1 MRFNSRLKSSRK
13 GTDLIILNTSQI
25 ETMDK
30 QTAEKRITELS
41 IELRK
46 HNHLYYVKDSPI
58 ISDYEFD
65 MLLEELQKLE
75 EEFPEFADD
84 NSPTKRVGGALTKKF
99 ETVIHKY
106 PMLSLSNSYN
116 REELIDFDER
126 VQKLAGQKVE
136 YTCELK
142 YDGVAIGISYKN
154 GRLLRAVTR
163 GDGTKGDDITANVKT
178 IRSIP
183 LKLTGDYPD
192 EFEIRGEIF
201 YPLSVFTALNDK
213 RKEAGEDTL
222 ANPRNAA
229 SGTLKMQDS
238 KVVSQRKLDCFL
250 YYVLGE
256 ELPYRGHIENLQA
269 AGSWGFKVPEESN
282 KLVARS
288 KSIDDILAFIDYW
301 DKNRSK
307 LNFEIDGIVIKVN
320 DYDLQ
325 EELGYTAKS
334 PRWAI
339 AYKFKA
345 EQVET
350 RLNEISYQVGR
361 TGAITPVANL
371 EPVLL
376 AGTTVKR
383 ASLHNAD
390 QIEKLDI
397 REGDLVQVEK
407 GGEIIPKVVGINLV
421 ERPIDSTPTQYISSC
436 PECGTD
442 LIRIEGEAQ
451 HYCPNSNECPPQI
464 KGKMRHFISRKAM
477 DIDGLGEETIEQ
489 LFEAGLIKNIAD
501 IYQLTAAQLLP
512 LERMAEKSVNNLLAG
527 VIASKQIPFQR
538 VLFAMGI
545 RYVGETVAKKL
556 VKHFKSIEAIMNAS
570 LEELIAADEIGD
582 KIAESILSFFAIE
595 QNKELVAQLKEIGLQ
610 FEAEE
615 EVDTQVS
622 SIFEGMSFVVSGV
635 FTLYSRNDLKKLIED
650 YGGKNVGSISKKTDY
665 LIAGDKMGPAKK
677 EKAES
682 LGVKII
688 SEHDF
693 QAMLNA

>member
-1 MRFNSRLKSSRK
+1 M
-13 GTDLIILNTSQI
+13 DLFQAQERI
-25 ETMDK
+25 E
-30 QTAEKRITELS
+30 ELS
-41 IELRK
+41 EQLRQ
-46 HNHLYYVKDSPI
+46 HNDAYYVNDSPQ

-65 MLLEELQKLE
+65 MLLEELQRLE
-75 EEFPEFADD
+75 AEYPDFAQP
-84 NSPTKRVGGALTKKF
+84 NSPTKRVGGSITKKF
-99 ETVIHKY
+99 ETVVHQY
-106 PMLSLSNSYN
+106 PMLSLSNSYS
-116 REELIDFDER
+116 REELIEFDQR
-126 VQKLAGQKVE
+126 VQKLAGKKVE

-142 YDGVAIGISYKN
+142 YDGVAIGVSYKN
-154 GRLLRAVTR
+154 GQLHRAVTR
-163 GDGTKGDDITANVKT
+163 GDGTKGDDITENVKT

-183 LKLTGDYPD
+183 LVLKGDYPE

-201 YPLSVFTALNDK
+201 YPLSVFKALNES
-213 RKEAGEDTL
+213 REEAGEDRL

-238 KVVSQRKLDCFL
+238 RVVASRKLDCYL

-256 ELPYRGHIENLQA
+256 NLPFKSHAENLSA
-269 AGSWGFKVPEESN
+269 AESWGFKVPKKSE
-282 KLVARS
+282 KLFATYQ
-288 KSIDDILAFIDYW
+288 SIEDIFEFIDFW
-301 DKNRSK
+301 STERNH

-320 DYDLQ
+320 DYYLQ

-350 RLNEISYQVGR
+350 ILNEITYQVGR

-407 GGEIIPKVVGINLV
+407 GGEIIPKVVGVNLTH
-421 ERPIDSTPTQYISSC
+421 RPTNSEPTRYILNC
-436 PECGTD
+436 PECDTA
-442 LIRIEGEAQ
+442 LIRIEGEAK
-451 HYCPNSNECPPQI
+451 HYCPNESGCPTQI
-464 KGKMRHFISRKAM
+464 KGKMSHFISRKAM

-489 LFEAGLIKNIAD
+489 LYAEGLIHNYAD
-501 IYQLTAAQLLP
+501 LYTLNEEDLLK
-512 LERMAEKSVNNLLAG
+512 LDRMAEKSVSNLLQG
-527 VIASKQIPFQR
+527 VENSKKIPFER
-538 VLFAMGI
+538 VLFALGI
-545 RYVGETVAKKL
+545 RYVGETVSKKL
-556 VKHFKSIEAIMNAS
+556 AKNFKTVDAIINAS
-570 LEELIAADEIGD
+570 LEEMIAVDEIGE
-582 KIAESILSFFAIE
+582 KIAESLFSFFQVPENLDLI
-595 QNKELVAQLKEIGLQ
+595 NKLKSYGLQ
-610 FEAEE
+610 FEIVEAAS
-615 EVDTQVS
+615 TQIS
-622 SIFEGMSFVVSGV
+622 TIFEGKTFVVSGV
-635 FTLYSRNDLKKLIED
+635 FEIYSRNELKKTIED

-682 LGVKII
+682 LEVTIL
-688 SEHDF
+688 SEQEFIELLDK
-693 QAMLNA
+693 

>member
-1 MRFNSRLKSSRK
+1 M
-13 GTDLIILNTSQI
+13 DLFQAQERI
-25 ETMDK
+25 E
-30 QTAEKRITELS
+30 ELS
-41 IELRK
+41 EQLRQ
-46 HNHLYYVKDSPI
+46 HNDAYYVNDSPQ

-65 MLLEELQKLE
+65 MLLEELQRLE
-75 EEFPEFADD
+75 AEYPDFAQP
-84 NSPTKRVGGALTKKF
+84 NSPTKRVGGSITKKF
-99 ETVIHKY
+99 ETVVHQY
-106 PMLSLSNSYN
+106 PMLSLSNSYS
-116 REELIDFDER
+116 REELIEFDQR
-126 VQKLAGQKVE
+126 VQKLAGKKVE

-142 YDGVAIGISYKN
+142 YDGVAIGVSYKN
-154 GRLLRAVTR
+154 GQLHRAVTR
-163 GDGTKGDDITANVKT
+163 GDGTKGDDITENVKT

-183 LKLTGDYPD
+183 LVLKGDYPE

-201 YPLSVFTALNDK
+201 YPLSVFKALNES
-213 RKEAGEDTL
+213 REEAGEDRL

-238 KVVSQRKLDCFL
+238 RVVASRKLDCYL

-256 ELPYRGHIENLQA
+256 NLPFKSHAENLSA
-269 AGSWGFKVPEESN
+269 AESWGFKVPKKSE
-282 KLVARS
+282 KLFATYQ
-288 KSIDDILAFIDYW
+288 SIEDIFEFIDFW
-301 DKNRSK
+301 STERNH

-320 DYDLQ
+320 DYYLQ

-350 RLNEISYQVGR
+350 RLNEITYQVGR

-407 GGEIIPKVVGINLV
+407 GGEIIPKVVGVNLTH
-421 ERPIDSTPTQYISSC
+421 RPTNSEPTRYILNC
-436 PECGTD
+436 PECDTA
-442 LIRIEGEAQ
+442 LIRIEGEAK
-451 HYCPNSNECPPQI
+451 HYCPNESGCPTQI
-464 KGKMRHFISRKAM
+464 KGKMSHFISRKAM

-489 LFEAGLIKNIAD
+489 LYAEGLIHNYAD
-501 IYQLTAAQLLP
+501 LYTLNEEDLLK
-512 LERMAEKSVNNLLAG
+512 LDRMAEKSVSNLLQG
-527 VIASKQIPFQR
+527 VENSKKIPFER
-538 VLFAMGI
+538 VLFALGI
-545 RYVGETVAKKL
+545 RYVGETVSKKL
-556 VKHFKSIEAIMNAS
+556 AKHFKTVDAIINAS
-570 LEELIAADEIGD
+570 LEEMIAVDEIGE
-582 KIAESILSFFAIE
+582 KIAESLFSFFQVPENLDLI
-595 QNKELVAQLKEIGLQ
+595 NKLKSYGLQ
-610 FEAEE
+610 FEIVETAS
-615 EVDTQVS
+615 TQIS
-622 SIFEGMSFVVSGV
+622 NIFEGKTFVVSGV
-635 FTLYSRNDLKKLIED
+635 FETYSRNELKKTIED

-682 LGVKII
+682 LDVTIL
-688 SEHDF
+688 SEQEF
-693 QAMLNA
+693 IEMLDK

>member
-1 MRFNSRLKSSRK
+1 M
-13 GTDLIILNTSQI
+13 DLFQAQERI
-25 ETMDK
+25 E
-30 QTAEKRITELS
+30 ELS
-41 IELRK
+41 EQLRQ
-46 HNHLYYVKDSPI
+46 HNDAYYVNDSPQ

-65 MLLEELQKLE
+65 MLLEELQRLE
-75 EEFPEFADD
+75 AEYPDFAQP
-84 NSPTKRVGGALTKKF
+84 NSPTKRVGGSITKKF
-99 ETVIHKY
+99 ETVVHQY
-106 PMLSLSNSYN
+106 PMLSLSNSYS
-116 REELIDFDER
+116 REELIEFDQR
-126 VQKLAGQKVE
+126 VQKLAGKKVE

-142 YDGVAIGISYKN
+142 YDGVAIGVSYKN
-154 GRLLRAVTR
+154 GQLHRAVTR
-163 GDGTKGDDITANVKT
+163 GDGTKGDDITENVKT

-183 LKLTGDYPD
+183 LVLKGDYPE

-201 YPLSVFTALNDK
+201 YPLSVFKALNES
-213 RKEAGEDTL
+213 REEAGEDRL

-238 KVVSQRKLDCFL
+238 RVVASRKLDCYL

-256 ELPYRGHIENLQA
+256 NLPFKSHAENLSA
-269 AGSWGFKVPEESN
+269 AESWGFKVPKKSE
-282 KLVARS
+282 KLFATYQ
-288 KSIDDILAFIDYW
+288 SIEDIFEFIDFW
-301 DKNRSK
+301 STERNH

-320 DYDLQ
+320 DYYLQ

-350 RLNEISYQVGR
+350 ILNEITYQVGR

-407 GGEIIPKVVGINLV
+407 GGEIIPKVVGVNLTH
-421 ERPIDSTPTQYISSC
+421 RPTNSEPTRYILNC
-436 PECGTD
+436 PECDTA
-442 LIRIEGEAQ
+442 LIRIEGEAK
-451 HYCPNSNECPPQI
+451 HYCPNESGCPTQI
-464 KGKMRHFISRKAM
+464 KGKMSHFISRKAM

-489 LFEAGLIKNIAD
+489 LYAEGLIHNYAD
-501 IYQLTAAQLLP
+501 LYTLNEEDLLK
-512 LERMAEKSVNNLLAG
+512 LDRMAEKSVSNLLQG
-527 VIASKQIPFQR
+527 VENSKKIPFER
-538 VLFAMGI
+538 VLFALGI
-545 RYVGETVAKKL
+545 RYVGETVSKKL
-556 VKHFKSIEAIMNAS
+556 AKNFKTVDAIINAS
-570 LEELIAADEIGD
+570 LEEMIAVDEIGE
-582 KIAESILSFFAIE
+582 KIAESLFSFFQVPENLDLI
-595 QNKELVAQLKEIGLQ
+595 NKLKSYGLQ
-610 FEAEE
+610 FEIVETAS
-615 EVDTQVS
+615 TQVS
-622 SIFEGMSFVVSGV
+622 TIFEGKTFVVSGV
-635 FTLYSRNDLKKLIED
+635 FETYSRNELKKTIED

-682 LGVKII
+682 LDVTIL
-688 SEHDF
+688 SEQGF
-693 QAMLNA
+693 IEMLDK